1 MRVKNSGRIRTFDD
15 RYVRKNENE
24 HARTHTHTHTHS
36 HTHTHT
42 HTHRAQRQPSVGSS
56 GLKKKTKFVSNLE
69 N

>member
-36 HTHTHT
+36 LSLSHTHTQGT
-42 HTHRAQRQPSVGSS
+42 AATVSGFQR
-56 GLKKKTKFVSNLE
+56 TKEE
-69 N
+69 NQVR